1 MSTTNTSKKSDTLD
15 IRTHINGRHM
25 GRCQWLLLILC
36 FIIVATDG
44 IDVAIMGFLA
54 PDIIREMGI
63 SRAAFGL
70 VMSAAPVGLAIGA
83 ILVGPLSDRL
93 GRKKPLMTAIFLFGL
108 FNLLGAFT
116 SNHIELAALRFLT
129 GLGLGAAM
137 PITTTLFS
145 EYIPERLR
153 SSLIAIMFTGFGLG
167 SAVVGFGAAA
177 LLPAH
182 GWRFVMMLGGAI
194 PLVCLP
200 FYLWLIPESAQF
212 LVVKKAAAVKVVRVL
227 RRALGG
233 DYTQYTQ
240 FSTSERQV
248 QGKSPVTA
256 LLAPGTRSMTLSLW
270 LTYFMGLLVIY
281 LLSGWMPT
289 LMKDAG
295 LPISRAANL
304 TAMFQLGGTV
314 GCITVGLFMD
324 RWSPNKV
331 IALAYFGGAAFVLM
345 LAIVGLRSEY
355 LGVYILLA
363 GFCMNGAQTGLNAFA
378 PGCYPTSNRAT
389 GVSWMLGIGRFGSI
403 FGSAIGGVLLSAG
416 FGFGTVIALLA
427 IPAALAGLTIVR
439 GSVRPGG
446 VAQLGAAVPVK

>member
-1 MSTTNTSKKSDTLD
+1 MNAMQTLD
-15 IRTHINGRHM
+15 IRAHINGRKM
-25 GRCQWLLLILC
+25 SGCQWLLLALC
-36 FIIVATDG
+36 FLIVATDG

-54 PDIIREMGI
+54 PDIIRELGI
-63 SRAAFGL
+63 SRASFGL
-70 VMSAAPVGLAIGA
+70 VMSAAPIGLAIGA

-93 GRKKPLMTAIFLFGL
+93 GRKKPLMVAIFLFGL
-108 FNLLGAFT
+108 FNLIGAFT
-116 SNHIELAALRFLT
+116 TNHIELAVLRFLT

-145 EYIPERLR
+145 EYVPERLR

-167 SAVVGFGAAA
+167 SALVGFGAAA
-177 LLPAH
+177 LLPAY
-182 GWRFVMMLGGAI
+182 GWRFVMILGGAI

-200 FYLWLIPESAQF
+200 VYLWLIPESAQF
-212 LVVKKAAAVKVVRVL
+212 MVVKKAGAEKIVHAL

-233 DYTQYTQ
+233 DYRQYTQ
-240 FSTSERQV
+240 FATSERQL

-256 LLAPGTRSMTLSLW
+256 LLAPATRATTLSLW
-270 LTYFMGLLVIY
+270 VTYFMGLLVIY

-295 LPISRAANL
+295 MPISRAANL

-314 GCITVGLFMD
+314 GCIAVGLFMD

-331 IALAYFGGAAFVLM
+331 IACAYFGGAAFVLM
-345 LAIVGLRSEY
+345 LAFVGLRSEF

-427 IPAALAGLTIVR
+427 VPAALAGLTIVYGIIGR
-439 GSVRPGG
+439 GKVP
-446 VAQLGAAVPVK
+446 ALDTAVPLK